1 MGQRINEAKAR
12 RIEWTAHNEPWLW
25 PVMGVLAAGSPLW
38 SKHGGPAWP
47 WGVVAAAWL
56 GGYLV
61 GTRKAHHDLACARC
75 WRRTPPQSMAAGE
88 VARYRRLLW
97 FAHAAMSMRVLWLFV
112 PCLAAMFVP
121 VQAVSVGGLVGL
133 VATGSGLAVAMTK
146 HKQLARWCP
155 RCPRHGGGGGGG
167 TYALPPLPV
176 TTGSKVRR

>member
-1 MGQRINEAKAR
+1 VLPETSAGRLLSPDQFLLTTLIVKLA
-12 RIEWTAHNEPWLW
+12 
-25 PVMGVLAAGSPLW
+25 VMAVLA
-38 SKHGGPAWP
+38 
-47 WGVVAAAWL
+47 
-56 GGYLV
+56 
-61 GTRKAHHDLACARC
+61 T
-75 WRRTPPQSMAAGE
+75 M